1 MSENINFDYI
11 TDYLRSLIKPRE
23 GLLKQIEEKAHKEES
38 YVPIAEPETVTFLK
52 FLTAATGE
60 MSENPLFI
68 TSVLP
73 LGDGVAVSYK
83 K

>member
-1 MSENINFDYI
+1 MTAMEGIAVRRKVTI
-11 TDYLRSLIKPRE
+11 IKRLRKYL
-23 GLLKQIEEKAHKEES
+23 EE
-38 YVPIAEPETVTFLK
+38 I
-52 FLTAATGE
+52 
-60 MSENPLFI
+60 SENPLFI